1 MPYIGHGVTNAGTF
15 YILDDLTMS
24 SSATYTMQVGGV
36 SVTPKAD
43 NLLITLDGVV
53 QHTPDAYTV
62 SGSTITFDSAPGSGV
77 DFYGIIMGQSATI
90 GQGSIGADEL
100 KVTGDGSSGQ
110 VLTSDGDGTFSWAT
124 DTENYLPLAGGT
136 VTGDITLSGAKL
148 LVADSAQGIFGAND
162 GDTGIRWETNDVLA
176 FDTQNA
182 ERLTI
187 HADGQ
192 VKIAGSVANQQL
204 YVEQDNTSN
213 EAVRIIGPAATS
225 ATVAVLNVM
234 TNNGASADTGLKVMQ
249 NGAVGIGLD
258 TPEAPL
264 HIVNSSNQ
272 LRLATDSTSG
282 HAMLS
287 HRSDDKFS
295 IYSWDGS
302 AYTDILL
309 GVDGSSAGGRVGI
322 GTNAPS
328 IGLLDVRYTG
338 GSSDVDT
345 ATVLNLKQEASSTTA
360 NIRFNTATAN
370 SAGHLIFNTDGSFQL
385 RTDGS
390 KYTTFANDGSL
401 TVNVG
406 APSSANKEI
415 ARFQAHA
422 DREISFG
429 WIDSGSKMTMYT
441 PGTHSIVIAAGDIGT
456 NHLEISNTGLV
467 HNTTNFASGTNSYV
481 LQASSNNANE
491 FIVNGDDRY
500 YMFNTWQTSWSD
512 RKLKKN
518 ITSITNGLDICD
530 KLNPVT
536 FNWKKEW
543 TEGDAKLSTRK
554 FHGIIAQELQE
565 VVPELVYEGKDKLMV
580 QRDELQW
587 VLLAAIKELSAK
599 VKALESE

>member
-213 EAVRIIGPAATS
+213 EAVKIIGPAATS

-287 HRSDDKFS
+287 HRSDDKLN
-295 IYSWDGS
+295 IYSFDGTN
-302 AYTDILL
+302 YTDILL
-309 GVDGSSAGGRVGI
+309 GVDGSSVGGKVGIGTASPSTVLSVISDLDSGELGFNVKHSNLSQGISIGYQRIKAYGTDTNAGIYIDGKGSGNLLLQSVATGLVGI
-322 GTNAPS
+322 GTNSPTGKLEIQGTAIGSGVVDADYFKALKLS
-328 IGLLDVRYTG
+328 IADGTEWGGQAQFSVGRWQEYNNEARSSLVISLGHGQLNSDSNADGGGLVLKGTSDKTILWDNTNDNFTSTDHWNIATG
-338 GSSDVDT
+338 KSFKINNVVVANSTQLGT
-345 ATVLNLKQEASSTTA
+345 ALRTEVLNKAESDALALA
-360 NIRFNTATAN
+360 
-370 SAGHLIFNTDGSFQL
+370 
-385 RTDGS
+385 
-390 KYTTFANDGSL
+390 
-401 TVNVG
+401 
-406 APSSANKEI
+406 I
-415 ARFQAHA
+415 AL
-422 DREISFG
+422 G
-429 WIDSGSKMTMYT
+429 
-441 PGTHSIVIAAGDIGT
+441 
-456 NHLEISNTGLV
+456 
-467 HNTTNFASGTNSYV
+467 
-481 LQASSNNANE
+481 
-491 FIVNGDDRY
+491 
-500 YMFNTWQTSWSD
+500 
-512 RKLKKN
+512 
-518 ITSITNGLDICD
+518 
-530 KLNPVT
+530 
-536 FNWKKEW
+536 
-543 TEGDAKLSTRK
+543 
-554 FHGIIAQELQE
+554 
-565 VVPELVYEGKDKLMV
+565 
-580 QRDELQW
+580 
-587 VLLAAIKELSAK
+587 
-599 VKALESE
+599 